1 MAAQSGELLPR
12 FAAVL
17 RAEQRGVFH
26 AGVDCVRIGKRRF
39 KMPNSLELPRM
50 LSAVVPLMSSKGFT
64 GFRGGV
70 VHELV
75 ALAFGHSLWRGPFAR
90 RGAWLCPSFAA
101 IIGSLDNLSEPTAG
115 LRRIQP
121 IRVSRRSLEVVHL
134 PARKVGTTDVPLFA
148 LAVRCQDERALSCAN
163 QYPYLAHR
171 SLLSSFR
178 VCMNQGDRNLLPRKT
193 HYATPT
199 PQANLAEE
207 CVRATGDLSGRALPR
222 SARPCRPGRGRA
234 RKGDRGRAHGL
245 RLRRQD
251 TLSARSHQGR
261 KYAESRRRQCK
272 PTRGCRFPERGSQDI
287 QDDGMPPGQVAPSSI

>member
-39 KMPNSLELPRM
+39 QMPNSLELPRM
-50 LSAVVPLMSSKGFT
+50 LGAVVPLMISKGFP

-75 ALAFGHSLWRGPFAR
+75 ALAFGHPSWCGGRFAR
-90 RGAWLCPSFAA
+90 RCAGLYPSFAA

-115 LRRIQP
+115 LRRVEP
-121 IRVSRRSLEVVHL
+121 LRVSRRSLKVVHL

-148 LAVRCQDERALSCAN
+148 LTVRCQDERALSRAN

-178 VCMNQGDRNLLPRKT
+178 VCMNQGESKPFAQKSTLCYT
-193 HYATPT
+193 HTA
-199 PQANLAEE
+199 
-207 CVRATGDLSGRALPR
+207 S
-222 SARPCRPGRGRA
+222 
-234 RKGDRGRAHGL
+234 
-245 RLRRQD
+245 
-251 TLSARSHQGR
+251 
-261 KYAESRRRQCK
+261 
-272 PTRGCRFPERGSQDI
+272 
-287 QDDGMPPGQVAPSSI
+287 